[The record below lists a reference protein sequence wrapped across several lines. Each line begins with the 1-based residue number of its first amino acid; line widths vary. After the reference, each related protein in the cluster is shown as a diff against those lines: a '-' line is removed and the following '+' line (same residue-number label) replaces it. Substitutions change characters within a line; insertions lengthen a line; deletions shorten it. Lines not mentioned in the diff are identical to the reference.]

1 MFCVRVQYVVSALNT
16 TVLGYIVNEGIR
28 VPEIRLVDAT
38 GKQLGVFKTS
48 EALDNAKKEG
58 LDLVEI
64 APRANPPVVK
74 LIEIGKFKYQEEK
87 KLRIA
92 SQKQRGGDLKEI
104 RFSPFIADNDYQTRL
119 TRIREFLDDRNKV
132 RVVVVFKGR
141 QMGSKQF
148 GYDLLKS
155 ILQDLG
161 ESAHVDVEPKF
172 MGRQLFMILSP
183 VSKKGQ
189 SNDVKSEIK
198 EINTETA

>member
-1 MFCVRVQYVVSALNT
+1 
-16 TVLGYIVNEGIR
+16 
-28 VPEIRLVDAT
+28 
-38 GKQLGVFKTS
+38 
-48 EALDNAKKEG
+48 
-58 LDLVEI
+58 
-64 APRANPPVVK
+64 
-74 LIEIGKFKYQEEK
+74 
-87 KLRIA
+87 
-92 SQKQRGGDLKEI
+92 
-104 RFSPFIADNDYQTRL
+104 
-119 TRIREFLDDRNKV
+119 
-132 RVVVVFKGR
+132 
-141 QMGSKQF
+141 MGSKQF